1 MLTFLRQ
8 RALVI
13 TKVYFERLIFNAE
26 KGREECNNQLTYSR
40 RGKMKS
46 TAQYGKCAVCVM
58 LFALLMAFPLVAH
71 SKDKIVIGQAASLSG
86 PLGGDYT
93 FSCAPYY
100 DFWVKVVNAEGGIY
114 VKEYGK
120 KLPVELKVYDD
131 KSDIGTMTRLME
143 KLIMEDKVDFVF
155 APWSTAFTFAAAP
168 VANKHG
174 YILMCNG
181 AGAMKLKEFAADL
194 PYYFQT
200 LNFAETQVPVL
211 VDILAELGVK
221 KVAIMYHD
229 DLHGVE
235 NSEAAVP
242 ALTDRGFEIV
252 INKSYPM
259 GVKDLSPVLK
269 RAKSLNADA
278 FIGFSYPGEVMLVT
292 GQAMELG
299 INFKVFGF
307 TVGPAFTFYPEAF
320 GPLAE
325 GVIGGG
331 AWNEKS
337 SPGAKEFAEH
347 FKEVMGKPVNNYW
360 GALYWYSAL
369 EHFQQSIEKAG
380 TLNQEKIRDVMAKK
394 KFDTALGKFWYDKR
408 RIFVNHPGEWGQWQ
422 KGFFE
427 VIDPGKKRTAAPIV
441 KPDWPKK

>member
-1 MLTFLRQ
+1 MLTLPPQ
-8 RALVI
+8 MALVI
-13 TKVYFERLIFNAE
+13 AEAYFEGLAFLE
-26 KGREECNNQLTYSR
+26 SLKGRRTMNSK
-40 RGKMKS
+40 GK
-46 TAQYGKCAVCVM
+46 TLQFAVCLV
-58 LFALLMAFPLVAH
+58 LFALLMAFPLAAH

-86 PLGGDYT
+86 PLSGEYT
-93 FSCAPYY
+93 YACAPVY
-100 DFWVKVVNAEGGIY
+100 DLWVKDVNAAGGIY

-131 KSDIGTMTRLME
+131 KTDIGTMTRLLE
-143 KLIMEDKVDFVF
+143 KLIMEEKVDFVF
-155 APWSTAFTFAAAP
+155 SPWSTAFTFAAAP
-168 VANKHG
+168 IANKHG

-181 AGAMKLKEFAADL
+181 AGAMKLKDFAADL

-200 LNFAETQVPVL
+200 LNFAETQVPAL
-211 VDILAELGVK
+211 VDILEELGVK
-221 KVAIMYHD
+221 RVATICQD
-229 DLHGVE
+229 DLHGAE
-235 NSEAAVP
+235 NSAAAVP
-242 ALTDRGFEIV
+242 ALTDRGFEVV
-252 INKSYPM
+252 IKESYPI
-259 GVKDLSPVLK
+259 GIKDLSPLLK

-292 GQAMELG
+292 GQAIELG

-331 AWNEKS
+331 AWNEKT

-347 FKEVMGKPVNNYW
+347 FKEVTGKPVTNYW

-369 EHFQQSIEKAG
+369 QHFQQSIEKAG
-380 TLNQEKIRDVMAKK
+380 TLNQKKIRDIMAKE
-394 KFDTALGKFWYDKR
+394 KFDTALGPFWYDER

-422 KGFFE
+422 KGVFE
-427 VIDPGKKRTAAPIV
+427 VIDPGVKRTAPPIL
-441 KPDWPKK
+441 KPDWPKKK